1 MFLKIFLFEIRYWLK
16 QPMVYIFLFINALL
30 IFGATSSDSV
40 TVGGSVGN
48 VNKNA
53 PFVVENFYAVMSIIS
68 LLMVTAFLNVAAAR
82 DFSFNTHQII
92 FSTPL
97 KKVQFLLGRFFGAA
111 FIAIIPF
118 LGVSIGSI
126 TGAMMP
132 WVNAERIG
140 PTSLDGHLMGLLVF
154 IIPNVIFCGAFIFAI
169 AALTR
174 STIYSS
180 QV

>member
-92 FSTPL
+92 FSTAL
-97 KKVQFLLGRFFGAA
+97 K
-111 FIAIIPF
+111 
-118 LGVSIGSI
+118 
-126 TGAMMP
+126 
-132 WVNAERIG
+132 
-140 PTSLDGHLMGLLVF
+140 
-154 IIPNVIFCGAFIFAI
+154 
-169 AALTR
+169 
-174 STIYSS
+174 
-180 QV
+180 